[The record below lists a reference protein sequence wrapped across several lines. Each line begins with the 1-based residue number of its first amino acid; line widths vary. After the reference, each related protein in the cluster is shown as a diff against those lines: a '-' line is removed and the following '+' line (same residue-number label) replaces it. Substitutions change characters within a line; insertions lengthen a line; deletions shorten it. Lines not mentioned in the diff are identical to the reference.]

1 MQGFDGPN
9 YDLHLSSQNKHGVQ
23 QAKHILESP
32 DSTVVIM
39 VRDPLARS
47 ASAFLDKCFGS
58 NCTDEICHARRPSE
72 RGKIIP
78 FRQALD
84 WILSPNIDVANID
97 RHWKL
102 QSERC
107 GISDGGLDKY
117 FTIVGKMT
125 KETLA
130 KDADCIMKHA
140 GIERFNIPPNSMKS
154 TSATF
159 WDVGGTPKIS
169 YRRETE
175 EDVLRKLFTP
185 DLARRF
191 MKKFQQDYDI
201 FQLPEPEWVTQA
213 TGEWLDSLDHHAC
226 RN

>member
-1 MQGFDGPN
+1 LTTSPPNVYENRTTQGFDGPN
-9 YDLHLSSQNKHGVQ
+9 YDLHLASQNKHGVQ

-125 KETLA
+125 EETLA

-140 GIERFNIPPNSMKS
+140 GIERFNIPPNSM
-154 TSATF
+154 
-159 WDVGGTPKIS
+159 
-169 YRRETE
+169 
-175 EDVLRKLFTP
+175 
-185 DLARRF
+185 
-191 MKKFQQDYDI
+191 
-201 FQLPEPEWVTQA
+201 
-213 TGEWLDSLDHHAC
+213 
-226 RN
+226 